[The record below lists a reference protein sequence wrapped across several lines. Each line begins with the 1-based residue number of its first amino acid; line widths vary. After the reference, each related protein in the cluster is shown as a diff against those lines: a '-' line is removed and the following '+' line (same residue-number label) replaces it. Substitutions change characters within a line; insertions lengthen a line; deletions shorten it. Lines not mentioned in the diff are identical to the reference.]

1 MTDEFN
7 SSNPIYLQLAERI
20 NRKIV
25 RREILAGEKLP
36 SVREMAINSGVNP
49 NTVQRTYSELERIG
63 IVETRR
69 GQGTYVTEKNEILT
83 KLRDEI
89 KENLIQSFINSMI
102 EIGFTLE
109 EIINEIDVYIKSKTE
124 KGE

>member
-89 KENLIQSFINSMI
+89 KEDLIQSFINSMI